1 MTLTIGE
8 NIGDTNI
15 AATMSGLE
23 AVGLIL
29 GVIPLIIAGVGQCK
43 DNLAGKE
50 MRQLER
56 HFKTQHNIFL
66 NNIEELLSTLVS
78 DTHLEQL
85 MKDPHGEAWR
95 DKAVSAKL
103 EEQLGGAY
111 QSFEEIMEDVKVMME
126 DLRERLT
133 TDVRYRLMKLYIL
146 SPY

>member
-1 MTLTIGE
+1 MT
-8 NIGDTNI
+8 
-15 AATMSGLE
+15 GLE
-23 AVGLIL
+23 SI
-29 GVIPLIIAGVGQCK
+29 GVVLSVIQVVITGVGQFK
-43 DNLAGKE
+43 KLSLTSKE

-66 NNIEELLSTLVS
+66 NSVEELLSPLVS

-85 MKDPHGEAWR
+85 MKDPNGEAWR

-103 EEQLGGAY
+103 EEQLGVAY

-133 TDVRYRLMKLYIL
+133 TDVRYRLTKLYIL
-146 SPY
+146 CCANASV

>member
-1 MTLTIGE
+1 MNVTTGE
-8 NIGDTNI
+8 NIGDNNI
-15 AATMSGLE
+15 AATMSGFE
-23 AVGLIL
+23 AI
-29 GVIPLIIAGVGQCK
+29 GVVLSIIQVVIAGVGQWQTRVTS
-43 DNLAGKE
+43 KE

-66 NNIEELLSTLVS
+66 NSIEELVSPLVS

-85 MKDPHGEAWR
+85 LKDPNGEAWR
-95 DKAVSAKL
+95 DKTMSAKL

-111 QSFEEIMEDVKVMME
+111 ESFKEIMEDVKVMME

-146 SPY
+146 SLC